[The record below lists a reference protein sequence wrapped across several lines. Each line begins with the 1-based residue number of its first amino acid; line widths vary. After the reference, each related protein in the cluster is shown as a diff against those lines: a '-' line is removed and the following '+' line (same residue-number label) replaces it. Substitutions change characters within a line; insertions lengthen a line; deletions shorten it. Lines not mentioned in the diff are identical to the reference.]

1 MRANCGAN
9 EADTRRVERERK
21 TREKKF
27 KRAKDETS
35 QVKSAQKEG
44 SEFTQHSIRFK
55 LQQN

>member
-9 EADTRRVERERK
+9 EADTRRKRE
-21 TREKKF
+21 
-27 KRAKDETS
+27 RAKDETS